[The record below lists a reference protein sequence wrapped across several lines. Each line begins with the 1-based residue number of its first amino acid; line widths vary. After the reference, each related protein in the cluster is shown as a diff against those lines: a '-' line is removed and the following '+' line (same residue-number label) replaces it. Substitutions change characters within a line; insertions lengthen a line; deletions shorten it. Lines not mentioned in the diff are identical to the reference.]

1 MGRGVIEI
9 SFCENKYRI
18 KILMLKNCWFVLWS
32 YLLIYYFPLVLVI
45 ISKFRY
51 KSYQFSEKYTLLFND
66 LYFPTSC
73 LRDRWARSVGNLK
86 QSLPFCV
93 IHIVMDTNGLI
104 KHAFIV
110 VCSSIWCTDW
120 KVYSST
126 QYLTSTSELQFFIY
140 RMTLHL
146 DKLVLK
152 SKTL

>member
-1 MGRGVIEI
+1 M
-9 SFCENKYRI
+9 
-18 KILMLKNCWFVLWS
+18 
-32 YLLIYYFPLVLVI
+32 
-45 ISKFRY
+45 
-51 KSYQFSEKYTLLFND
+51 LFND

-152 SKTL
+152 SKTLYYSILILNSILVESYLEDKGLVLQTPIGTVSIKLIRSVPSCLAYLCDCDTINRL

>member
-1 MGRGVIEI
+1 MSAHHYNCLKCMYFMLII
-9 SFCENKYRI
+9 KANYLNLNKRI
-18 KILMLKNCWFVLWS
+18 
-32 YLLIYYFPLVLVI
+32 
-45 ISKFRY
+45 
-51 KSYQFSEKYTLLFND
+51 KYTLLFND

-120 KVYSST
+120 KVYSCT

-152 SKTL
+152 SKTLYACIIIFDSYTQFNIGRFLPWR